1 METKY
6 MSQQD
11 QIILQDVK
19 IANQNYS
26 ISWLASAYHADI
38 FVCIKSSWLSYD
50 EFIEILKEKEEKDI
64 DLYCDNRVFW
74 QKVTRQKSLQVSTN
88 KVKPPADVILLPIA
102 NNSVLI
108 PKDENEFVN
117 LQKTIKGIIRYTKER
132 KAPLYSFNAD
142 ESISFLN
149 DAVPLPKE
157 EIVAEYIVDGL
168 RYPVTVEM
176 LGKKINVHIP
186 RKSTC
191 EPYITEDLNGKYYL
205 VKVEE

>member
-1 METKY
+1 MEIKY
-6 MSQQD
+6 MSQRD
-11 QIILQDVK
+11 QIMIQDAK

-26 ISWLASAYHADI
+26 VSWLASVYHADI
-38 FVCIKSSWLSYD
+38 SVCIKSSWLSYD
-50 EFIEILKEKEEKDI
+50 DFIKILKENDI
-64 DLYCDNRVFW
+64 ASYCDNRIFW
-74 QKVTRQKSLQVSTN
+74 QKVTKQTSLQVSTN
-88 KVKPPADVILLPIA
+88 TVKPPVDVILLPIA

-108 PKDENEFVN
+108 PQDENECVN

-176 LGKKINVHIP
+176 LGQKIDVHIS

-191 EPYITEDLNGKYYL
+191 EPYITENLNGKYYL